1 MGIFGD
7 SGIFGKLFDFN
18 GDGKV
23 DCFEQTMEFALLDH
37 LSNNDCRQNS
47 DLLDN
52 DFNDDSDENW

>member
-23 DCFEQTMEFALLDH
+23 DCFEQGMELLF
-37 LSNNDCRQNS
+37 LNEIANENKRKNESTF
-47 DLLDN
+47 DN
-52 DFNDDSDENW
+52 DLFGDFDED

>member
-23 DCFEQTMEFALLDH
+23 DCFEQGMELMFLNEIANEDKQKNE
-37 LSNNDCRQNS
+37 SAFDD
-47 DLLDN
+47 DLFG
-52 DFNDDSDENW
+52 DFDED

>member
-7 SGIFGKLFDFN
+7 SGIFGKLCDFN

-37 LSNNDCRQNS
+37 LSKSDCEQNA
-47 DLLDN
+47 DLLD
-52 DFNDDSDENW
+52 DFDDDSDENW

>member
-23 DCFEQTMEFALLDH
+23 DCFEQTMELAFLDH
-37 LSNNDCRQNS
+37 LSNKDCRQNA
-47 DLLDN
+47 DLLSDFDN
-52 DFNDDSDENW
+52 DSDENW

>member
-23 DCFEQTMEFALLDH
+23 DCFEQGMELMFLNEIANEDKRKNE
-37 LSNNDCRQNS
+37 SAFDD
-47 DLLDN
+47 DLFG
-52 DFNDDSDENW
+52 DFDED

>member
-23 DCFEQTMEFALLDH
+23 DCFEQGMELMFLNEIATEDKRKNE
-37 LSNNDCRQNS
+37 STFDD
-47 DLLDN
+47 DLFG
-52 DFNDDSDENW
+52 DFDED